1 MRYILI
7 TREAIMN
14 NNLVVCNC
22 ANCESCNSD
31 DFDFY
36 CKVANQ
42 IRRRID
48 RGCDSFKYR
57 IEIGSVTTTFS
68 GEINI

>member
-1 MRYILI
+1 MS
-7 TREAIMN
+7 

-31 DFDFY
+31 DFEFY
-36 CKVANQ
+36 CNTINKK
-42 IRRRID
+42 RRRID
-48 RGCDSFKYR
+48 RGCDSFKCR
-57 IEIGSVTTTFS
+57 IEICSVTTTFS

>member
-1 MRYILI
+1 MN
-7 TREAIMN
+7 N

-31 DFDFY
+31 DFEFY
-36 CKVANQ
+36 CNAINQ
-42 IRRRID
+42 KRRRID
-48 RGCDSFKYR
+48 RGCDLFKCR

>member
-48 RGCDSFKYR
+48 RGC
-57 IEIGSVTTTFS
+57 E
-68 GEINI
+68 